1 MTADPAPGSDTT
13 DGAGIQHP
21 FAEGPAEGGAI
32 EVAEGVLWLRLPLP
46 MALDHVNVYALKDA
60 DGWTVVD
67 TGFRSKRGTALWQS
81 LLDGPLAGAPVRRV
95 LVTHHHPD
103 HIGMAGWFQAQG
115 AELLMPRTA
124 WLYARMLVLDDQALP
139 TPEAMTFWRRAGMPA
154 AMLAERQT
162 ERPFNFADVVAPM
175 PVGFTRIVEG
185 EVLAL
190 AGRRWLVR
198 MGDGHA
204 PEHAT
209 LWSLDDGLIL
219 GGDQFL
225 PGISP
230 NIGVYPTEPG
240 ADPLADWLD
249 STRRFQPLAREDH
262 LVLPDHRLPFTGL
275 PLRLRQMEDN
285 HTAALP
291 RLLDHLSVPRTAAD
305 CFAVLFRRPVGPVQF
320 PLAMAEAV
328 AHLNHLLRL
337 GQVSRSLS
345 PDGAWLWT
353 RAD

>member
-1 MTADPAPGSDTT
+1 MTAEPTPGSDTT

-262 LVLPDHRLPFTGL
+262 LVLPGHRLPFTGL

-291 RLLDHLSVPRTAAD
+291 RLLDHLAVPRTAAD